1 MTNSSKKPAKATRD
15 NLDLDLEAR
24 LDQAKSKLPQGD
36 EPPTGDALDQLL
48 ADAKKEIDAE
58 LPIETPEFDDKFFL
72 GDLSIEEDVIEEIEE
87 LEILDNFTPIK
98 SDAMTLLENQLA
110 AAMNSSVTPEEDI
123 ELEHLLDGAEDNP
136 DSALGETTSDELV
149 TETETPEINEES
161 LMAAVDELLNFGV
174 PQEDLEVVAESEIEE
189 NKLDSD
195 AELTVESE
203 IALDDLV
210 DTVPFE
216 DILKIDDED
225 TEVEISD
232 SLAPLVEI
240 SIDDESDDLTENI
253 NDTITGF
260 DLLDDDGAEK
270 ENAIT
275 VTESDDDWMKQLENL
290 DKETTD
296 PVAAE
301 TTGAEEVASDDDWM
315 KQLEGLD
322 EETTELAA
330 VETPDTKEVINDDD
344 WMKQMA
350 DLDEETT
357 ELAAV
362 ETPDTEEVTNDDDWM
377 KQMADLDEDIADIK
391 EVAGDDDWMS
401 QMEDLDEDIAAI
413 KEVAG
418 DDDWMSQMEGLG
430 EEATGADEDSS
441 TDNVLKIDFNTS
453 KEPANKIEA
462 PDTEAQDQAIVQLRA
477 DQDIIQGENKT
488 QFADAESKRKKTAIF
503 SYIALSLG
511 VIGLLGS
518 AGVGWLSYDGKGK
531 SEELAQSVTALEE
544 KVDGFLA
551 KNPEKEIEN
560 LKASVEQLNQKV
572 EKVAAAQVVVPP
584 PEVVIAPIE
593 QDKNVTTKNTGKVSS
608 LIALLKHKTAQ
619 TSPVI
624 STPKVVID
632 SNTIPPINIAP
643 EHIVPENIVG
653 EKSDES
659 PKLKELAKKPIEV
672 TKVEKIPEATKA
684 EKIPEATKTEKT
696 PEATKAE
703 KTPEATKAEA
713 ELLSQTI
720 AKADAVAKAASAVKP
735 VYTGR
740 MTRGM
745 AYSGEK
751 NQGEVI
757 KSKTPIESQ
766 KAVPVGKYSVN
777 VVSYQQEW
785 FAQSKA
791 AEFKQNGIPVEVVPV
806 NIGDNATRYRL
817 KVTGFKTKSDANAYA
832 EQIKK
837 SHNLNEAWVGSGSN
851 E

>member
-24 LDQAKSKLPQGD
+24 LDQAKSTLPQGG

-58 LPIETPEFDDKFFL
+58 LPIEIPEFDDEFFL
-72 GDLSIEEDVIEEIEE
+72 GDLSIEEDVIKEIEEIEE

-110 AAMNSSVTPEEDI
+110 AAMNSLVTPEEDI
-123 ELEHLLDGAEDNP
+123 ELDHLLDGADDNP
-136 DSALGETTSDELV
+136 DSALGETTSDEFV

-174 PQEDLEVVAESEIEE
+174 AEEDLEVVAESEIEE

-195 AELTVESE
+195 AELIVESK

-210 DTVPFE
+210 DTVRFE

-232 SLAPLVEI
+232 SLAPILEI

-253 NDTITGF
+253 NDTISGF
-260 DLLDDDGAEK
+260 DLLDDDGTEK
-270 ENAIT
+270 ESAIT
-275 VTESDDDWMKQLENL
+275 VTESDDDCMKQLE
-290 DKETTD
+290 D
-296 PVAAE
+296 
-301 TTGAEEVASDDDWM
+301 
-315 KQLEGLD
+315 LD

-330 VETPDTKEVINDDD
+330 VETPDTEEVASDDD
-344 WMKQMA
+344 WMKQME

-377 KQMADLDEDIADIK
+377 KQMEDLDEETTNIK

-401 QMEDLDEDIAAI
+401 QMEDLDEDTTNI

-441 TDNVLKIDFNTS
+441 TDNVLKSDFNAS

-462 PDTEAQDQAIVQLRA
+462 PDTEAQDQAIAQLRA

-511 VIGLLGS
+511 VICLLGS
-518 AGVGWLSYDGKGK
+518 AGVGWLSYDGKSK

-544 KVDGFLA
+544 KVDGFFA

-560 LKASVEQLNQKV
+560 LKVSVEQLNQKV

-593 QDKNVTTKNTGKVSS
+593 QDKNVTTKNAGKVNS
-608 LIALLKHKTAQ
+608 LIASLKHKTVQ

-624 STPKVVID
+624 SAPKVAMD

-643 EHIVPENIVG
+643 EHIVPENIVE

-659 PKLKELAKKPIEV
+659 PKLKEIAKKPMEV
-672 TKVEKIPEATKA
+672 TKVEK
-684 EKIPEATKTEKT
+684 T
-696 PEATKAE
+696 PEVTKVE

-720 AKADAVAKAASAVKP
+720 AKADAVAKAASAVQP

-751 NQGEVI
+751 NQGEVT
-757 KSKTPIESQ
+757 KSKAPIESQ

-817 KVTGFKTKSDANAYA
+817 KVTGFKTKSDASAYA

>member
-24 LDQAKSKLPQGD
+24 LDQAKSTLPQGG

-58 LPIETPEFDDKFFL
+58 LPIEIPEFDDEFFL
-72 GDLSIEEDVIEEIEE
+72 GDLSIEEDVIEEIEEIEE

-110 AAMNSSVTPEEDI
+110 TAMNSLVTPEEDI
-123 ELEHLLDGAEDNP
+123 ELDHLLDGAEDNP
-136 DSALGETTSDELV
+136 DSALGETTSDEFV
-149 TETETPEINEES
+149 TETEMPEINEES

-174 PQEDLEVVAESEIEE
+174 AEEDLEVVAESEIEE

-195 AELTVESE
+195 AELIVESE
-203 IALDDLV
+203 ITLDDLV
-210 DTVPFE
+210 DTVRFE

-253 NDTITGF
+253 NDTIAGF
-260 DLLDDDGAEK
+260 DLLDEDSAEK
-270 ENAIT
+270 ESAIT
-275 VTESDDDWMKQLENL
+275 VTESDDDWMKQLEDL
-290 DKETTD
+290 DKETTEL
-296 PVAAE
+296 AAME
-301 TTGAEEVASDDDWM
+301 TPDTEEVASDDDWM

-330 VETPDTKEVINDDD
+330 VETPDTEEVASDDD
-344 WMKQMA
+344 WMKQME

-362 ETPDTEEVTNDDDWM
+362 ETPDTEEVTNNDDWM
-377 KQMADLDEDIADIK
+377 KQM
-391 EVAGDDDWMS
+391 
-401 QMEDLDEDIAAI
+401 EDLDEETTNI

-441 TDNVLKIDFNTS
+441 TDNVLKSDFNAS

-462 PDTEAQDQAIVQLRA
+462 PDTEAQDQAIAQLRA

-518 AGVGWLSYDGKGK
+518 AGVGWLSYDGKSK

-544 KVDGFLA
+544 KVDGFFA

-593 QDKNVTTKNTGKVSS
+593 QDKNVTTKNAGKVSS
-608 LIALLKHKTAQ
+608 LIASLKHKTSQ

-624 STPKVVID
+624 SAPKVAMD

-643 EHIVPENIVG
+643 EHIVPENIVE

-659 PKLKELAKKPIEV
+659 PKLKEIAKKPMEV
-672 TKVEKIPEATKA
+672 TKVEK
-684 EKIPEATKTEKT
+684 T
-696 PEATKAE
+696 PEVTKVE

-720 AKADAVAKAASAVKP
+720 AKADAVAKAASAVQP

-751 NQGEVI
+751 NQGVVT
-757 KSKTPIESQ
+757 KSKTPTESQ

-817 KVTGFKTKSDANAYA
+817 KVTGFKTKSDASAYA

>member
-1 MTNSSKKPAKATRD
+1 AAV
-15 NLDLDLEAR
+15 
-24 LDQAKSKLPQGD
+24 
-36 EPPTGDALDQLL
+36 
-48 ADAKKEIDAE
+48 
-58 LPIETPEFDDKFFL
+58 ETP
-72 GDLSIEEDVIEEIEE
+72 
-87 LEILDNFTPIK
+87 
-98 SDAMTLLENQLA
+98 
-110 AAMNSSVTPEEDI
+110 
-123 ELEHLLDGAEDNP
+123 
-136 DSALGETTSDELV
+136 
-149 TETETPEINEES
+149 
-161 LMAAVDELLNFGV
+161 
-174 PQEDLEVVAESEIEE
+174 
-189 NKLDSD
+189 
-195 AELTVESE
+195 
-203 IALDDLV
+203 
-210 DTVPFE
+210 DT
-216 DILKIDDED
+216 
-225 TEVEISD
+225 
-232 SLAPLVEI
+232 
-240 SIDDESDDLTENI
+240 
-253 NDTITGF
+253 
-260 DLLDDDGAEK
+260 
-270 ENAIT
+270 
-275 VTESDDDWMKQLENL
+275 
-290 DKETTD
+290 
-296 PVAAE
+296 
-301 TTGAEEVASDDDWM
+301 EEVASDDDWM
-315 KQLEGLD
+315 KQME
-322 EETTELAA
+322 
-330 VETPDTKEVINDDD
+330 
-344 WMKQMA
+344 

-377 KQMADLDEDIADIK
+377 KQM
-391 EVAGDDDWMS
+391 
-401 QMEDLDEDIAAI
+401 EDLDEETTNI

-441 TDNVLKIDFNTS
+441 TDNVLKSNFNAS

-462 PDTEAQDQAIVQLRA
+462 PDTEAQDQAIAQLRA

-518 AGVGWLSYDGKGK
+518 AGVGWLSYDGKSK

-544 KVDGFLA
+544 KVDGFFA

-593 QDKNVTTKNTGKVSS
+593 QDKNVTKKNAGKVSS
-608 LIALLKHKTAQ
+608 LIASLKHKTSQ
-619 TSPVI
+619 TSPGI

-643 EHIVPENIVG
+643 EHIVPENIVE

-672 TKVEKIPEATKA
+672 TKVEK
-684 EKIPEATKTEKT
+684 T
-696 PEATKAE
+696 PEVTKVE

-720 AKADAVAKAASAVKP
+720 AKADAVAKAASAVQP

-751 NQGEVI
+751 NLGEVT

-817 KVTGFKTKSDANAYA
+817 KVTGFKTKSDASAYA

>member
-1 MTNSSKKPAKATRD
+1 M
-15 NLDLDLEAR
+15 E
-24 LDQAKSKLPQGD
+24 
-36 EPPTGDALDQLL
+36 
-48 ADAKKEIDAE
+48 
-58 LPIETPEFDDKFFL
+58 
-72 GDLSIEEDVIEEIEE
+72 
-87 LEILDNFTPIK
+87 
-98 SDAMTLLENQLA
+98 
-110 AAMNSSVTPEEDI
+110 
-123 ELEHLLDGAEDNP
+123 
-136 DSALGETTSDELV
+136 
-149 TETETPEINEES
+149 
-161 LMAAVDELLNFGV
+161 
-174 PQEDLEVVAESEIEE
+174 
-189 NKLDSD
+189 
-195 AELTVESE
+195 
-203 IALDDLV
+203 
-210 DTVPFE
+210 
-216 DILKIDDED
+216 
-225 TEVEISD
+225 
-232 SLAPLVEI
+232 
-240 SIDDESDDLTENI
+240 
-253 NDTITGF
+253 
-260 DLLDDDGAEK
+260 
-270 ENAIT
+270 
-275 VTESDDDWMKQLENL
+275 
-290 DKETTD
+290 
-296 PVAAE
+296 
-301 TTGAEEVASDDDWM
+301 
-315 KQLEGLD
+315 
-322 EETTELAA
+322 
-330 VETPDTKEVINDDD
+330 
-344 WMKQMA
+344 

-362 ETPDTEEVTNDDDWM
+362 ETPDTEEVTNNDDWM
-377 KQMADLDEDIADIK
+377 KQMEDLDEETTNIK

-401 QMEDLDEDIAAI
+401 QMEGLDEDTANI

-441 TDNVLKIDFNTS
+441 TDNVLKSDFNAS

-462 PDTEAQDQAIVQLRA
+462 PDTEAQDQAIAQLRA

-518 AGVGWLSYDGKGK
+518 AGVGWLSYDGKSK

-544 KVDGFLA
+544 KVDGFFA

-593 QDKNVTTKNTGKVSS
+593 QDKNVTTKNAGKVSS
-608 LIALLKHKTAQ
+608 LIASLKHKTSQ

-624 STPKVVID
+624 SAPKVAMD

-643 EHIVPENIVG
+643 EHIVPENIVE

-659 PKLKELAKKPIEV
+659 PKLKEIAKKPMEV
-672 TKVEKIPEATKA
+672 TKVEK
-684 EKIPEATKTEKT
+684 T
-696 PEATKAE
+696 PEVTKVE

-720 AKADAVAKAASAVKP
+720 AKADAVAKAASAVQP

-751 NQGEVI
+751 NQGVVT
-757 KSKTPIESQ
+757 KSKTPTESQ

-817 KVTGFKTKSDANAYA
+817 KVTGFKTKSDASAYA

>member
-24 LDQAKSKLPQGD
+24 LDQAKSTLPQGG

-58 LPIETPEFDDKFFL
+58 LPIEIPEFDDEFFL
-72 GDLSIEEDVIEEIEE
+72 GDLSIEEDVIEEIEEIEE

-110 AAMNSSVTPEEDI
+110 AAMNSLVTPEEDI
-123 ELEHLLDGAEDNP
+123 ELDHLLDGAEDNL
-136 DSALGETTSDELV
+136 DSALGETTSDEFV

-174 PQEDLEVVAESEIEE
+174 AGEDLEVVAESEIEE
-189 NKLDSD
+189 NKFDSD
-195 AELTVESE
+195 AQLIVESE

-210 DTVPFE
+210 DTVRFE

-240 SIDDESDDLTENI
+240 SIDDESDNLTENI
-253 NDTITGF
+253 NDTIAGF
-260 DLLDDDGAEK
+260 DLLDEDSAEK
-270 ENAIT
+270 ESAIT
-275 VTESDDDWMKQLENL
+275 VTESDDDWMKQLEDL
-290 DKETTD
+290 DK
-296 PVAAE
+296 
-301 TTGAEEVASDDDWM
+301 
-315 KQLEGLD
+315 
-322 EETTELAA
+322 ETTELAA
-330 VETPDTKEVINDDD
+330 VETPDTEEVATEEVASDDD
-344 WMKQMA
+344 WMKQME

-377 KQMADLDEDIADIK
+377 KQMEDLDEETTNIK

-401 QMEDLDEDIAAI
+401 QMEDLDEDTTNI

-441 TDNVLKIDFNTS
+441 TDNVLKSDFNAS

-462 PDTEAQDQAIVQLRA
+462 PDTEAQDQAIAQLRA

-518 AGVGWLSYDGKGK
+518 AGVGWLSYDGKSK

-544 KVDGFLA
+544 KVDGFFA

-572 EKVAAAQVVVPP
+572 EK
-584 PEVVIAPIE
+584 
-593 QDKNVTTKNTGKVSS
+593 
-608 LIALLKHKTAQ
+608 
-619 TSPVI
+619 
-624 STPKVVID
+624 
-632 SNTIPPINIAP
+632 
-643 EHIVPENIVG
+643 
-653 EKSDES
+653 
-659 PKLKELAKKPIEV
+659 
-672 TKVEKIPEATKA
+672 
-684 EKIPEATKTEKT
+684 
-696 PEATKAE
+696 
-703 KTPEATKAEA
+703 
-713 ELLSQTI
+713 
-720 AKADAVAKAASAVKP
+720 
-735 VYTGR
+735 
-740 MTRGM
+740 
-745 AYSGEK
+745 
-751 NQGEVI
+751 
-757 KSKTPIESQ
+757 
-766 KAVPVGKYSVN
+766 
-777 VVSYQQEW
+777 
-785 FAQSKA
+785 
-791 AEFKQNGIPVEVVPV
+791 
-806 NIGDNATRYRL
+806 
-817 KVTGFKTKSDANAYA
+817 
-832 EQIKK
+832 
-837 SHNLNEAWVGSGSN
+837 
-851 E
+851 